1 VTRGYG
7 DSPILLSLWP
17 YVKAFHLFEFLA
29 RRRVLKIVPLPESA
43 REHQIRPVRKVAP
56 VPNATSKTFYKSY
69 IYEENSTLILSETSI
84 SINFGEKLQEI
95 YNRAALVQ
103 HKSSLSELEGESLVS
118 SA

>member
-1 VTRGYG
+1 
-7 DSPILLSLWP
+7 
-17 YVKAFHLFEFLA
+17 
-29 RRRVLKIVPLPESA
+29 VLKIVPLPESA